1 MTYRSA
7 KEENYIAGIT
17 RAGEPELA
25 EFTNGD
31 YSGWMYTL
39 NGIHSDL
46 GVKEQYLEDGD
57 EIVFHYTDDY
67 RKEHEHEWSEAGLM
81 TLDPIGMNVC
91 PDMEPVILLII
102 RKRAAIRSIPM
113 EMAR

>member
-39 NGIHSDL
+39 NVS
-46 GVKEQYLEDGD
+46 
-57 EIVFHYTDDY
+57 
-67 RKEHEHEWSEAGLM
+67 
-81 TLDPIGMNVC
+81 
-91 PDMEPVILLII
+91 ILIL
-102 RKRAAIRSIPM
+102 A
-113 EMAR
+113 